1 MCHGCVDH
9 ELYLCCV
16 VLVLYLC
23 CPSQWSVFLHVEDL
37 SASCWTCWLWV
48 LVMMCFGCT
57 CTRGVVVSVGV
68 KCFGCVVLV
77 LCYRFCVVLWWWLCG
92 CECRYKCG

>member
-37 SASCWTCWLWV
+37 LVSCWTCWLWV
-48 LVMMCFGCT
+48 LVHHEK
-57 CTRGVVVSVGV
+57 RGSFPEVFQTSGA
-68 KCFGCVVLV
+68 L
-77 LCYRFCVVLWWWLCG
+77 
-92 CECRYKCG
+92 